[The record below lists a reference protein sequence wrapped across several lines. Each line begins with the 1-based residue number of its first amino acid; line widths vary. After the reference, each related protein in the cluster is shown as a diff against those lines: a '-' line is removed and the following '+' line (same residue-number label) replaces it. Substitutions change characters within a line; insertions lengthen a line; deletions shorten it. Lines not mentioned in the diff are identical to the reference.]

1 MVVNFRI
8 CKISRGAHKLTRTT
22 TLIKKK
28 VIKRGVVQLEVLY
41 SIYNIFLLK
50 IIFLFD

>member
-8 CKISRGAHKLTRTT
+8 REISRGAHKLTQTP
-22 TLIKKK
+22 TLIIKKK

-41 SIYNIFLLK
+41 SIYNIFLLN
-50 IIFLFD
+50 IIFFV